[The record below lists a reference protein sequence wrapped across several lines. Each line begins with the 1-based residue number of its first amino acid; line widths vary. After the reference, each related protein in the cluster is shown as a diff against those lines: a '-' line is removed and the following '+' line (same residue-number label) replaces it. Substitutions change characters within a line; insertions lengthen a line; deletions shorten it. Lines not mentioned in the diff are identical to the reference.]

1 MPSRGCSEA
10 IESALGQTHPNVE
23 IVVVDDGSTD
33 GTLGVACQFEG
44 ERVRVIHQKNQGACA
59 ARNRAFQES
68 SGDYVQFLDADDI
81 LHPEKLERQLRC
93 LAEEPEGTV
102 AIGPWVRFRG
112 AVADADLTWSG
123 PDWRDYE
130 PATDWLLQAS
140 GQGGGMPTV
149 VWLTPRT
156 LAEAA
161 GPWNKGHSSE
171 PGRDALRA
179 LSRRPGRWHSARAPG
194 ILPRLACEQRQQ
206 PAERRLSPLE
216 LSGRRA
222 RRGCPPQPRRGCS
235 GVPACVR
242 GALAGGS
249 MLLCTPGYPELSR
262 KAEETCTG
270 SRGAAPCSSNDP
282 LGPSDP
288 APVRVEEAALRVQHV
303 L

>member
-1 MPSRGCSEA
+1 MSSSLVSVLIAAYNAEPWLSEA

-130 PATDWLLQAS
+130 PATDWLLQAW

-161 GPWNKGHSSE
+161 GPWNKGILRNQDGILYARCRGGPEDGILRGRLGYYRVSHANSISS
-171 PGRDALRA
+171 RRSDASLRSNYQVA
-179 LSRRPGRWHSARAPG
+179 ELNEAVLLSRVWIQRSPGVRA
-194 ILPRLACEQRQQ
+194 
-206 PAERRLSPLE
+206 
-216 LSGRRA
+216 GRFG
-222 RRGCPPQPRRGCS
+222 RG
-235 GVPACVR
+235 
-242 GALAGGS
+242 
-249 MLLCTPGYPELSR
+249 
-262 KAEETCTG
+262 
-270 SRGAAPCSSNDP
+270 
-282 LGPSDP
+282 
-288 APVRVEEAALRVQHV
+288 
-303 L
+303 